1 MAQFRVREQFYPK
14 IGDVIHMPGDIID
27 LDDVQAASVAHMIEN
42 VPPPAKKRKSADAGA
57 E

>member
-1 MAQFRVREQFYPK
+1 MAQFRVREHFYPK
-14 IGDVIHMPGDIID
+14 IGDVIHMPGDVID
-27 LDDVQAASVAHMIEN
+27 LDDVQAAAVAHMIET

>member
-1 MAQFRVREQFYPK
+1 MALFRVREYFYPK

-27 LDDVQAASVAHMIEN
+27 LNDVQAAAVAHMLETA
-42 VPPPAKKRKSADAGA
+42 PPPAKKRKSADAGT

>member
-14 IGDVIHMPGDIID
+14 IGDVIYMPGDIID